1 VISSKPGRPGLTGP
15 MTGSHRP
22 IQSVTVGCHLE
33 EKYDIIHIKLPRLSN
48 LFDKVCFAS
57 TSQSDPTFWINSF
70 VNDCIINSSK
80 RSIEDG
86 ILLASNS
93 IPSDSI
99 SKCIVKIKKA
109 DHKILWHFNFLH
121 HHCQSFSLHGVL
133 MVILDL
139 KVRNKIESHCEVW
152 C

>member
-1 VISSKPGRPGLTGP
+1 
-15 MTGSHRP
+15 
-22 IQSVTVGCHLE
+22 VTVGCHVE

-57 TSQSDPTFWINSF
+57 NSQSDPTFSINSS

-86 ILLASNS
+86 SLLVSNS
-93 IPSDSI
+93 IPSDSTI
-99 SKCIVKIKKA
+99 QCIVKIKKA
-109 DHKILWHFNFLH
+109 DHKNTLTFINFSTSSL
-121 HHCQSFSLHGVL
+121 SKFSLHGVL

-139 KVRNKIESHCEVW
+139 NARDPSRERL
-152 C
+152 